1 MKKFLAALLCAALFL
16 SPALCE
22 GDFPDFL
29 LPAETE
35 APMESAEPLE
45 TEAPAEPIVTPEP
58 LVAGGWMTAE
68 LYGQTLPMLFDV
80 DPAYSYVEDDLVQA
94 AFYRETNAGTV
105 YEIDLTFPLDVR
117 AGDSVSTESAIL
129 AGDELSGVILYTL
142 TDNAS
147 TYAWATQYMG
157 MEYPYGAH
165 YSIAFD
171 SVETEGTFA
180 RFSGTL
186 SALLMPELA
195 LMSGGE
201 IELTAR
207 FAFTIDTSEAIYAP
221 DEAPGRALL

>member
-1 MKKFLAALLCAALFL
+1 MKKFLAVLLCAVLFL

-22 GDFPDFL
+22 GALPDFL

-35 APMESAEPLE
+35 TPMDSMEPAE
-45 TEAPAEPIVTPEP
+45 TEALAEPIETPEP
-58 LVAGGWMTAE
+58 LAAGGWMTAE
-68 LYGQTLPMLFDV
+68 LYGQTLPMLFDI
-80 DPAYSYVEDDLVQA
+80 DPAHSYVESGLVQA
-94 AFYRETNAGTV
+94 AFYLETGAYTV

-147 TYAWATQYMG
+147 SYAWATQYMG

-195 LMSGGE
+195 RMSGGE
-201 IELTAR
+201 IELAAR

>member
-35 APMESAEPLE
+35 APMESQEPLE
-45 TEAPAEPIVTPEP
+45 TEAPAEPIETPEP
-58 LVAGGWMTAE
+58 LAAGGWMTAE

-80 DPAYSYVEDDLVQA
+80 DPAYSYVEADLVQA
-94 AFYRETNAGTV
+94 AFYLETNAGAV

-165 YSIAFD
+165 YSIAVD
-171 SVETEGTFA
+171 SVETEGTLA
-180 RFSGTL
+180 HFSGTL
-186 SALLMPELA
+186 RAVLMPELA

-201 IELTAR
+201 IELAAR
-207 FAFTIDTSEAIYAP
+207 FAFTIDTAEAIYES

>member
-22 GDFPDFL
+22 GDLPDFL

-35 APMESAEPLE
+35 APTESTEPLE
-45 TEAPAEPIVTPEP
+45 TEAPADPIETPEP
-58 LVAGGWMTAE
+58 LAAGGWMT
-68 LYGQTLPMLFDV
+68 
-80 DPAYSYVEDDLVQA
+80 VEADLVQA
-94 AFYRETNAGTV
+94 AFYLETNAGTV

-142 TDNAS
+142 TDNVS

-171 SVETEGTFA
+171 SVETKGTLA
-180 RFSGTL
+180 HFSGTL
-186 SALLMPELA
+186 RALLMPELA
-195 LMSGGE
+195 LMSGCE
-201 IELTAR
+201 IELAAR
-207 FAFTIDTSEAIYAP
+207 FAFTIDTAEAIYES